1 MCPKQENKSA
11 VTGRAV
17 CSASSS
23 SRVILLVLT
32 LAILALCAL
41 VSTLDTDSKREEAR
55 LFLRSCHNLVLH
67 VAGLLFPDDGK
78 EAYGSRIRRAFFPR
92 PSPGGHSSA
101 SSSSGS
107 GGASFQSKYSSTGA
121 EGTGASL
128 SHPAQDV
135 LVDVT
140 GDASKRSRMGR
151 ACLIPAEEQVGVVG
165 ATNGDEVQNEDNR
178 EYVEL
183 VEALASVSMEEERE
197 GPGESAE
204 EAAVEIRPNGAIMPR
219 MHQSSFS
226 PWTLKHAAA
235 DKTRIQNG
243 EPVVGMTIQVYPLDW
258 VDDEA
263 KYLNEESASPT
274 SPYALGRIN
283 GGDGKGLQR
292 SLACVSS
299 NYVGSSSDTIIEYQL
314 EKRMKSRLGLVDTH
328 THDYM
333 YKPVLS
339 LPDGGDG
346 STFESGEDEIKRKWR
361 GPSDDSQAPPYHER
375 YEWMDDHA
383 FAGGSHGE
391 VWHARRRCPKRGRS
405 RRDGGLDSCNDQ
417 RKLIMKRLKVEHG
430 YDLLEAGLREVY
442 FGELLS
448 QAKDAEGFFTS
459 YIDHF
464 FREVPASLR
473 GSSRKRHVE
482 LWIVF
487 EDAGPS
493 LRSYIYS
500 PVSSTG
506 GDFIV
511 YQHSSF
517 WRRLRRGVAASRGG
531 HGGSQALSIIME
543 NEQKQYSS
551 ALHRNPRP
559 FSTRNG
565 GQNTTADVEGKTL
578 IRDVLEQ
585 VLTAAAFLHSNGIVH
600 RDIKPSNIMCTVK
613 RETAF
618 NRLDPFDRE
627 VRSVDCR
634 VGDFSSAVDKFTSS
648 NMYTSTKG
656 PSAAEQTNEYSPPEA
671 LFGPSSTFD
680 PIRPQSY
687 DSWSIG
693 VVALELLLGTPN
705 VFSVDQRTKAVLTN
719 KMQKQGASEEEIQR
733 ALYLA
738 ALSNF
743 CIFIPSDGDKEMRW
757 PLQPGGPLHDASMV
771 RKQCGLHDFHAALRA
786 RDPLGLGFDS
796 SSDQLLLLILGL
808 LHWDPMKRLSASEAL
823 LHPYFRGLD
832 SSNTEESSLEGGEH
846 NALEPQAFGGPRVKS
861 DGSAPDISEFFCPK
875 CGKKFED
882 HNSCQQHARSRRH
895 ANFCAYDHRRLPPCL
910 NAHSMLPAHPDSGYC
925 DIQGR
930 RPTIEDFH
938 TVHIHPKH
946 LFLGVFDGHNGNLAS
961 KYAAAS
967 FYDQLVE
974 RMSDLDHNVTNGD
987 GSWKVQVEYEMLAAF
1002 EDLHTGILG
1011 AIDRSPEDVM
1021 KSTGTTATVLF
1032 TTDKALVLANVGD
1045 SRAILSNGT
1054 SAPIQLSIDHVAS
1067 NGAEQDRIK
1076 SLGGFVESIGGTPR
1090 VNGTLAV
1097 SRSLGDAHLA
1107 SLLSREPHVVAMSK
1121 GEIQNHCRSTSSTT
1135 SGDPNSPSYCFMV
1148 IACEY
1153 IPMIHCHGF
1162 AMNVALSLSIL
1173 HFPTHLNCYYIC
1185 SRWTLGCNEQ
1195 PGGK

>member
-1 MCPKQENKSA
+1 MCPTEKKVGHTTVRSNKK
-11 VTGRAV
+11 
-17 CSASSS
+17 SSS
-23 SRVILLVLT
+23 SRKFLLLST
-32 LAILALCAL
+32 IAILAICVIVFA
-41 VSTLDTDSKREEAR
+41 LDTESKRDEAR
-55 LFLRSCHNLVLH
+55 IFLKSCHNLILH
-67 VAGLLFPDDGK
+67 ISGLLFPDDGK
-78 EAYGSRIRRAFFPR
+78 EAYGNRIRRAFFSR
-92 PSPGGHSSA
+92 SSQGHVPQDQATKGTSTT
-101 SSSSGS
+101 
-107 GGASFQSKYSSTGA
+107 SKGDNGD
-121 EGTGASL
+121 GTAKTSM
-128 SHPAQDV
+128 SHPAQDL

-140 GDASKRSRMGR
+140 GDATRRSRMGR
-151 ACLIPAEEQVGVVG
+151 ACLPAEEQV
-165 ATNGDEVQNEDNR
+165 EVFGSSKTEDNSGSKNDE

-183 VEALASVSMEEERE
+183 IETLASASV
-197 GPGESAE
+197 E
-204 EAAVEIRPNGAIMPR
+204 EAAVEIRPSGALMPR
-219 MHQSSFS
+219 TEQSLS
-226 PWTLKHAAA
+226 PWTMKASVA

-243 EPVVGMTIQVYPLDW
+243 DPVIGMTIQVFPLDW

-263 KYLNEESASPT
+263 KYLYDQSEPPA
-274 SPYALGRIN
+274 SPYALGRVSGVV
-283 GGDGKGLQR
+283 GGSNELQR
-292 SLACVSS
+292 SLACVSP
-299 NYVGSSSDTIIEYQL
+299 NYVGTSSDSVIEYQL
-314 EKRMKSRLGLVDTH
+314 EKRIKSRLGLVDTH

-339 LPDGGDG
+339 LPDGSDGTDGGGAPTGDG
-346 STFESGEDEIKRKWR
+346 SKRRWE
-361 GPSDDSQAPPYHER
+361 GPSDDEGQAPPYHER

-391 VWHARRRCPKRGRS
+391 VWHARRRCHSGGRS
-405 RRDGGLDSCNDQ
+405 RRANGELHPCDDQ

-442 FGELLS
+442 FGEFLAR
-448 QAKDAEGFFTS
+448 AKGAEGLFTE
-459 YIDHF
+459 YVDHF

-473 GSSRKRHVE
+473 GSNRKRHVE

-500 PVSSTG
+500 PVTSTG
-506 GDFIV
+506 GDFVV

-517 WRRLRRGVAASRGG
+517 WRRLRRGVVASRGNI
-531 HGGSQALSIIME
+531 GGTSSALSIITE
-543 NEQKQYSS
+543 SEWKPHHST
-551 ALHRNPRP
+551 LHIKPKGDFARKNAGKNA
-559 FSTRNG
+559 TIV
-565 GQNTTADVEGKTL
+565 VEGRAL

-585 VLTAAAFLHSNGIVH
+585 ILTSAAFLHSHGMVH
-600 RDIKPSNIMCTVK
+600 RDIKPSNVMCTVE
-613 RETAF
+613 RDTAF

-627 VRSVDCR
+627 VKSVDCR
-634 VGDFSSAVDKFTSS
+634 MGDFSSAVDDFTST
-648 NMYTSTKG
+648 NMYTATKG
-656 PSAAEQTNEYSPPEA
+656 PSAAEQTNEYAPPEA
-671 LFGPSSTFD
+671 LFGPSTTFD

-719 KMQKQGASEEEIQR
+719 KMQKRGASEEEIQR

-743 CIFIPSDGDKEMRW
+743 CIFIPSDGAEEMRW

-771 RKQCGLHDFHAALRA
+771 KKQCGLHDFHAALRA

-808 LHWDPMKRLSASEAL
+808 LNWDPMKRLSASEAL
-823 LHPYFRGLD
+823 MHPYFTGSD
-832 SSNTEESSLEGGEH
+832 MNAVSNESADAGGH
-846 NALEPQAFGGPRVKS
+846 NALEPLAYGGPRIES
-861 DGSAPDISEFFCPK
+861 DQAVPEITEFYCPK

-895 ANFCAYDHRRLPPCL
+895 ANFCVYDHSKLPPCL

-938 TVHIHPKH
+938 TVHIHPEH

-967 FYDQLVE
+967 FYDQLVQ
-974 RMSDLDHNVTNGD
+974 RMLDLDHNSTLGGD
-987 GSWKVQVEYEMLAAF
+987 SWKVDVESEIAAAF

-1011 AIDRSPEDVM
+1011 AIERSPEGVM

-1032 TTDKALVLANVGD
+1032 TTERALILANVGD

-1054 SAPIQLSIDHVAS
+1054 STPIQLSIDHVAS
-1067 NGAEQDRIK
+1067 NADEQERIK
-1076 SLGGFVESIGGTPR
+1076 SLGGFVSSVGGTQR

-1107 SLLSREPHVVAMSK
+1107 SLLSRKPHVVAMSK
-1121 GEIQNHCRSTSSTT
+1121 EEIQDHCRGT
-1135 SGDPNSPSYCFMV
+1135 PYCFMV
-1148 IACEY
+1148 IACEP
-1153 IPMIHCHGF
+1153 I
-1162 AMNVALSLSIL
+1162 VSLL
-1173 HFPTHLNCYYIC
+1173 L
-1185 SRWTLGCNEQ
+1185 
-1195 PGGK
+1195 